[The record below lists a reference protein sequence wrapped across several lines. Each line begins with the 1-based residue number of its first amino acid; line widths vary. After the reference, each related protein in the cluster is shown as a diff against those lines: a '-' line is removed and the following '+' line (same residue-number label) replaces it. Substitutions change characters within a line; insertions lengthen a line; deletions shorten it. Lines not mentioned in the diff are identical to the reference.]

1 MKTFFNVRVLKLLNL
16 DFLQWTDLKVLID
29 ESFHTA
35 AADLQLVGNFCRGL
49 VSAWMVLLA
58 ENLSPMFSMF
68 SSVRT
73 DLGLPEPGLRSA
85 LPVSSR
91 FFTKDLTVRIF

>member
-1 MKTFFNVRVLKLLNL
+1 MIGETFFNVRVLKLLNL

-49 VSAWMVLLA
+49 VSAWMLLLA
-58 ENLSPMFSMF
+58 EHHISDVLNVLFSAKRSRSP
-68 SSVRT
+68 
-73 DLGLPEPGLRSA
+73 
-85 LPVSSR
+85 
-91 FFTKDLTVRIF
+91 